1 MNVLD
6 VIKGRMPGVNV
17 YGDQIIIRGPN
28 TIMGSN
34 QPLFLI
40 DGMPTQDVE
49 SIKAIPIEDID
60 RIEVLKGPSA
70 AIYGMRGANGV
81 IAIYTKSGHFMKR
94 GVIEFDMLGYSTP
107 RVFYQ
112 PKYLPE
118 DEPQSNYTLYWLP
131 VIVTDA
137 SGKANLIIDKP
148 QISGD
153 YRFFVEGV
161 SYAGHVGVM
170 EEVMSNE

>member
-1 MNVLD
+1 MFEVM
-6 VIKGRMPGVNV
+6 KGRVPGMNI

-40 DGMPTQDVE
+40 DGMPTHDVE
-49 SIKAIPIEDID
+49 AIKSIPVEDID

-70 AIYGMRGANGV
+70 AIYGMQGANGV
-81 IAIYTKSGHFMKR
+81 IAVYTKRGHYVRR

-107 RVFYQ
+107 RKFYQ

-118 DEPQSNYTLYWLP
+118 NEPELNYTVYWKP
-131 VIVTDA
+131 VIITSA
-137 SGKANLIIDKP
+137 SGKATLLLDKP
-148 QISGD
+148 KVNGD
-153 YRFFVEGV
+153 YRIVVEGV
-161 SYAGHVGVM
+161 SYEGHVGRLM
-170 EEVMSNE
+170 R